1 MSPEF
6 RKELIQLLKIAWPV
20 VLGQLGHVTVGVADS
35 AMIGQTGTIPLAAA
49 SLANSIFILPLV
61 FGIGVAYGVT
71 PLVANAH
78 GQNDLQRL
86 GRLLSQSILINTF
99 VGAVL
104 MVLLYLLRPLIAYSG
119 QQADVLALALPY
131 LGVLIA
137 SILPFMLFLSLKQ
150 FAEGLSDTRPAMYI
164 SLGANLLNVLL
175 NYLLIFGKWG
185 FPELGIM
192 GAGYATLLS
201 RCIMLG
207 GMILYFLLHPDYAQY
222 RGDLLPKRVERERI
236 GRIVSIGIP
245 TGLQYLFEVGAFAA
259 AAVLIGTIGAMPLA
273 AHQVA
278 ISLASISY
286 MAASGI
292 GAAASVRVGNAAGRN
307 DPKGIRRAGSAS
319 VVLILAMMGAAG
331 LIFAVFRNQLPAFY
345 SADAAVIGLSAQL
358 LLVAVF
364 FQFSDGLQALAL
376 GLLRGMEDV
385 RIPTWIS
392 FAVYLGFSLPASWF
406 IGLYMG
412 AGVVGIWIVL
422 ALALSLSALL
432 LGWRFNSLSG
442 MPLKTESN

>member
-1 MSPEF
+1 MNPLF
-6 RKELIQLLKIAWPV
+6 RKEIFQLLKIAWPV

-61 FGIGVAYGVT
+61 FGIGIAYGVT

-78 GQNDLQRL
+78 GQSDLMRL
-86 GRLLSQSILINTF
+86 GRLLSQGILIN
-99 VGAVL
+99 GL
-104 MVLLYLLRPLIAYSG
+104 MGVILMALLFLLRPLIAYSG
-119 QQADVLALALPY
+119 QQEEVLELALPY
-131 LGVLIA
+131 LGILIA

-185 FPELGIM
+185 LPELGIM
-192 GAGYATLLS
+192 GAGYATWIS
-201 RCIMLG
+201 RSIMLFG
-207 GMILYFLLHPDYAQY
+207 LFLYFLLHPNYVQY
-222 RGDLLPKRVERERI
+222 RVDLLPRRIEWERI
-236 GRIVSIGIP
+236 RRILSIGIP

-259 AAVLIGTIGAMPLA
+259 AAILIGTIGAMPLA

-292 GAAASVRVGNAAGRN
+292 GAAASVRVGNAAGRK
-307 DPKGIRRAGSAS
+307 DPIGIRRTGSAA
-319 VVLILAMMGAAG
+319 VVLVLILMGTAG
-331 LIFAVFRNQLPAFY
+331 FIFAVFRQQLPAFY
-345 SADAAVIGLSAQL
+345 SGDAAVIRLSAQL

-385 RIPTWIS
+385 LIPTWIA
-392 FAVYLGFSLPASWF
+392 FAVYWGFSLPASWL
-406 IGLYMG
+406 IGLHLG
-412 AGVVGIWIVL
+412 IGLFGIWIVL
-422 ALALSLSALL
+422 ALALSLSAPF
-432 LGWRFNSLSG
+432 LGWRFHSLSRKALRA
-442 MPLKTESN
+442 PLV

>member
-86 GRLLSQSILINTF
+86 GRLLAQSILINTF

-104 MVLLYLLRPLIAYSG
+104 MVLFYLLRPLIAYSG

-392 FAVYLGFSLPASWF
+392 FAVYWGFSLPASWF

-442 MPLKTESN
+442 MPLKTASN

>member
-1 MSPEF
+1 MA
-6 RKELIQLLKIAWPV
+6 LL
-20 VLGQLGHVTVGVADS
+20 
-35 AMIGQTGTIPLAAA
+35 
-49 SLANSIFILPLV
+49 F
-61 FGIGVAYGVT
+61 
-71 PLVANAH
+71 
-78 GQNDLQRL
+78 
-86 GRLLSQSILINTF
+86 
-99 VGAVL
+99 
-104 MVLLYLLRPLIAYSG
+104 LLRPLIAYSG
-119 QQADVLALALPY
+119 QQAEVLELALPY
-131 LGVLIA
+131 LGILIA

-192 GAGYATLLS
+192 GAGYATLIS
-201 RCIMLG
+201 RIIMLFG
-207 GMILYFLLHPDYAQY
+207 LFLYLLLHPNYAPY
-222 RGDLLPKRVERERI
+222 RVDLLPRRIEWERI
-236 GRIVSIGIP
+236 HRILSIGIP

-292 GAAASVRVGNAAGRN
+292 GAAASVRVGNAAGRK
-307 DPKGIRRAGSAS
+307 DPIGIRRTGIAA
-319 VVLILAMMGAAG
+319 VVLVLALMGTAG
-331 LIFAVFRNQLPAFY
+331 LIFAVFRQQLPAFY
-345 SADAAVIGLSAQL
+345 SEDAAVVGLSARL

-385 RIPTWIS
+385 RIPTWIA
-392 FAVYLGFSLPASWF
+392 FAVYWGFSLPASWLF
-406 IGLYMG
+406 GLHLG
-412 AGVVGIWIVL
+412 GGVVGIWIVL
-422 ALALSLSALL
+422 AVALSLSALL
-432 LGWRFNSLSG
+432 LGWRFHSLSG
-442 MPLKTESN
+442 KALHAQLG

>member
-104 MVLLYLLRPLIAYSG
+104 MVLFYLLRPLIAYSG

-222 RGDLLPKRVERERI
+222 QGDLLPKRVERERI

-385 RIPTWIS
+385 RIPTWIA
-392 FAVYLGFSLPASWF
+392 FAVYWGFSLPASWLF
-406 IGLYMG
+406 GLHLG
-412 AGVVGIWIVL
+412 GGVVGIWIVL
-422 ALALSLSALL
+422 AVALSLSALL
-432 LGWRFNSLSG
+432 LGWRFHSLSG
-442 MPLKTESN
+442 KALHAQLG

>member
-86 GRLLSQSILINTF
+86 GRLLAQSILINTF

-104 MVLLYLLRPLIAYSG
+104 MVLFYLLRPLIAYSG

-137 SILPFMLFLSLKQ
+137 SILPFMLFLSIKQ

-392 FAVYLGFSLPASWF
+392 FAVYWGFSLPASWL
-406 IGLYMG
+406 IGL
-412 AGVVGIWIVL
+412 
-422 ALALSLSALL
+422 
-432 LGWRFNSLSG
+432 
-442 MPLKTESN
+442 

>member
-1 MSPEF
+1 MNPLF
-6 RKELIQLLKIAWPV
+6 RKEIFQLLKIAWPV

-61 FGIGVAYGVT
+61 FGIGIAYGVT

-78 GQNDLQRL
+78 GQSDLKRL
-86 GRLLSQSILINTF
+86 GRLLSQGILINGF
-99 VGAVL
+99 VGLVL
-104 MVLLYLLRPLIAYSG
+104 MALLFLLRPLIAYSG
-119 QQADVLALALPY
+119 QQAEVLELALPY
-131 LGVLIA
+131 LGILIA

-192 GAGYATLLS
+192 GAGYATLIS
-201 RCIMLG
+201 RIIMLFG
-207 GMILYFLLHPDYAQY
+207 LFLYLLLHPNYAPY
-222 RGDLLPKRVERERI
+222 RVDLLPRRIEWERI
-236 GRIVSIGIP
+236 HRILSIGIP

-292 GAAASVRVGNAAGRN
+292 GAAASVRVGNAAGRK
-307 DPKGIRRAGSAS
+307 DPIGIRRTGIAA
-319 VVLILAMMGAAG
+319 VVLVLALMGTAG
-331 LIFAVFRNQLPAFY
+331 LIFAVFRQQLPAFY
-345 SADAAVIGLSAQL
+345 SDDAAVVGLSAQL

-385 RIPTWIS
+385 RIPTWIA
-392 FAVYLGFSLPASWF
+392 FAVYWGFSLPASWLF
-406 IGLYMG
+406 GLHLG
-412 AGVVGIWIVL
+412 GGVVGIWIVL
-422 ALALSLSALL
+422 AVALSLSALL
-432 LGWRFNSLSG
+432 LGWRFHSLSG
-442 MPLKTESN
+442 KALPAQLG